1 MNTDKGIDEGERREK
16 AAGVNAVGAE
26 KGENINTECTEEK
39 RRTQRKTGEI
49 LSCAQDDG

>member
-1 MNTDKGIDEGERREK
+1 MNTDKGIDEGGRREK
-16 AAGVNAVGAE
+16 AAGINAEGAA
-26 KGENINTECTEEK
+26 KGENINTECPEEK